1 MSGADRFKIDTE
13 DFLGLKYEAYKN
25 ELYAMALSTP
35 SEYFKLRKSVLEVVK
50 TQAIKD
56 IYTQFYNLLSKGQ
69 DINGNTISDLAEP
82 GYPAQLVSK
91 FSLKAASTLDKIL
104 EEAIEIILP
113 IDFKHLAT
121 KRLEE
126 QSKQNF

>member
-1 MSGADRFKIDTE
+1 MADRFVIDTE

-25 ELYAMALSTP
+25 ELYALALSTP
-35 SEYFKLRKSVLEVVK
+35 ADYMKLRKETLAVVK
-50 TQAIKD
+50 NQSIKD
-56 IYTQFYNLLSKGQ
+56 IYTQFYNLLSKGE
-69 DINGNTISDLAEP
+69 DINGAQISTLPPP

-91 FSLKAASTLDKIL
+91 FALKCARTLDSIL

-113 IDFKHLAT
+113 LNFKELST
-121 KRLEE
+121 KRLED

>member
-1 MSGADRFKIDTE
+1 MANRFKIDTE
-13 DFLGLKYEAYKN
+13 DFLGLKYEAFRN

-35 SEYFKLRKSVLEVVK
+35 SEYFKLRKSVLETVK
-50 TQAIKD
+50 TESIKD

-69 DINGNTISDLAEP
+69 DLDGNQISTLPEP
-82 GYPAQLVSK
+82 GFPAQQVSK
-91 FSLKAASTLDKIL
+91 FALKAASTLDKIL

-113 IDFKHLAT
+113 INFRDLAT

>member
-1 MSGADRFKIDTE
+1 MADRFVIDTE

-25 ELYAMALSTP
+25 ELYALALSTP
-35 SEYFKLRKSVLEVVK
+35 ADYMKLRKETLAVVK
-50 TQAIKD
+50 NQAIKD

-69 DINGNTISDLAEP
+69 DINGGAISTLPEP
-82 GYPAQLVSK
+82 GYPAQMVSK
-91 FSLKAASTLDKIL
+91 FALKAARTLDTIL

-113 IDFKHLAT
+113 LNFKELST
-121 KRLEE
+121 KRLED

>member
-1 MSGADRFKIDTE
+1 MADRFKIDTE
-13 DFLGLKYEAYKN
+13 DFLGLKYESYKN

-69 DINGNTISDLAEP
+69 DINGAAIGTLPEP
-82 GYPAQLVSK
+82 GFPAQQVSK
-91 FSLKAASTLDKIL
+91 FALKAASTLDKIL
-104 EEAIEIILP
+104 EESIEILLP
-113 IDFKHLAT
+113 INFRDLAT
-121 KRLEE
+121 KRLED

>member
-1 MSGADRFKIDTE
+1 MADRFRIDTE
-13 DFLGLKYEAYKN
+13 DFLGLKYENYKN

-69 DINGNTISDLAEP
+69 DINGAVIGDLPEP
-82 GYPAQLVSK
+82 GFPQQNVSK
-91 FSLKAASTLDKIL
+91 FALKAASTLDKIL

-113 IDFKHLAT
+113 IDFKHLSQ

>member
-1 MSGADRFKIDTE
+1 MGDRFVIDTS
-13 DFLGLKYEAYKN
+13 DFLGLDYEAYKN

-35 SEYFKLRKSVLEVVK
+35 ADYMKLRKETLAVVK
-50 TQAIKD
+50 NQCIKD

-69 DINGNTISDLAEP
+69 DLNGTQIGTLP
-82 GYPAQLVSK
+82 PPCYPAQMVSK
-91 FSLKAASTLDKIL
+91 FALKCARTMDSIL

-113 IDFKHLAT
+113 LNFKELST
-121 KRLEE
+121 KRLED

>member
-1 MSGADRFKIDTE
+1 MADRFVIDTE

-25 ELYAMALSTP
+25 ELYALALSTP
-35 SEYFKLRKSVLEVVK
+35 ADYMKLRKETLATVK
-50 TQAIKD
+50 NQSIKD
-56 IYTQFYNLLSKGQ
+56 IYTQFYNLLSKGE
-69 DINGNTISDLAEP
+69 DLNGAQISTLPPPA
-82 GYPAQLVSK
+82 YPAQMVSK
-91 FSLKAASTLDKIL
+91 FALKAARTLDSIL

-113 IDFKHLAT
+113 LNFKELST

>member
-1 MSGADRFKIDTE
+1 MADRFVIDTE

-25 ELYAMALSTP
+25 DLYALALSTP
-35 SEYFKLRKSVLEVVK
+35 SQYMKLRKETLAVVK
-50 TQAIKD
+50 NQCIKD

-69 DINGNTISDLAEP
+69 DLNGVQIGTLPAP

-91 FSLKAASTLDKIL
+91 FALKAARTLDTIL

-113 IDFKHLAT
+113 LNFKELST
-121 KRLEE
+121 KRLED

>member
-1 MSGADRFKIDTE
+1 MADRFKIDTE
-13 DFLGLKYEAYKN
+13 DFLRIKYEAYKN

-35 SEYFKLRKSVLEVVK
+35 SEYFKLRKTTLETVK

-69 DINGNTISDLAEP
+69 DLDGNQISTLPEP
-82 GYPAQLVSK
+82 GFPAQQVSK
-91 FSLKAASTLDKIL
+91 FALKAASTLDKIL

-113 IDFKHLAT
+113 IDFKHLSM
-121 KRLEE
+121 KRLED